1 MYCSRQ
7 IQRQLLYLEN
17 LKELYV
23 LKNEPFTLKEAELWC
38 GGDAHAIRRVC
49 KRHFKKKGKHKS
61 YFYL

>member
-1 MYCSRQ
+1 V
-7 IQRQLLYLEN
+7 LYI
-17 LKELYV
+17 LKQAKVYILKLSFPYV

-49 KRHFKKKGKHKS
+49 KSHFKKKGKHKS